1 MLPDGLG
8 CGPLGLRDVQD
19 SSWIS
24 VLCRS
29 DPGGLERGQRT
40 RIFEKFPTEDDM
52 EASRTQTLGAR
63 ELELDQTFSSATC

>member
-1 MLPDGLG
+1 M
-8 CGPLGLRDVQD
+8 
-19 SSWIS
+19 
-24 VLCRS
+24 LCRS